1 MAEILC
7 VLNDKG
13 GVGKTSCCQ
22 ILGEFLALIGKRV
35 LLVDGDYSLNLT
47 RIYYFREEMKLPC
60 MDLGDLLF
68 GNDEKGVEN
77 FIATT
82 YLNNLYLLPGASRL
96 KNIERSALP
105 LERLRKK
112 IDCDVIHENFDI
124 VIIDSHP
131 SREYLTEVLVN
142 ASEKIIVPFF
152 AETLAIF
159 ATVHMVRWIERELRK
174 PVSGIVVSKYEN
186 TRSAFKNIN
195 TLYEINDIGP
205 KVCRNKIPKANLI
218 DEFQGKMESVVWKKP
233 KHKVVESYAC
243 LCYEILK
250 LGSDLDAKKIL
261 VEIAEKRR
269 DEIRNTQIEN
279 LKRGRDKISEKRGE
293 V

>member
-1 MAEILC
+1 MC

-35 LLVDGDYSLNLT
+35 LLIDGDYSLNLT
-47 RIYYFREEMKLPC
+47 RIYYFSEEMKLPC
-60 MDLGDLLF
+60 MDLGDLLL
-68 GNDEKGVEN
+68 GKDDKSMES

-82 YLNNLYLLPGASRL
+82 YLNNLYVLPGASRL
-96 KNIERSALP
+96 KNIERASLSID
-105 LERLRKK
+105 RLKNK
-112 IDCDVIHENFDI
+112 LDCDVIHENFDI

-131 SREYLTEVLVN
+131 SREYLTEVLVT

-159 ATVHMVRWIERELRK
+159 ATVHMVRWIEKDLK
-174 PVSGIVVSKYEN
+174 KNVAGIVVSKYEN

-205 KVCRNKIPKANLI
+205 KVCRNKIPKANVI
-218 DEFQGKMESVVWKKP
+218 DEYQGKMESVVWKKT
-233 KHKVVESYAC
+233 KHKVIEAYAC
-243 LCYEILK
+243 LCYEILN

-261 VEIAEKRR
+261 VEIADKRQ
-269 DEIRNTQIEN
+269 DEIKNTQMEN
-279 LKRGRDKISEKRGE
+279 LKRGREKIAGKGVNNGRTS
-293 V
+293 